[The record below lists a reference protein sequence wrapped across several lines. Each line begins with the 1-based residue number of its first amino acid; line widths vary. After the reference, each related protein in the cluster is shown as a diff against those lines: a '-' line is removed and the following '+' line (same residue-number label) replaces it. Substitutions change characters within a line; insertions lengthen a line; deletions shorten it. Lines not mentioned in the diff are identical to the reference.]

1 MRQALNIFLVCAF
14 LTLGLVG
21 ELVVANDLEV
31 EQLERGEILNQE
43 DLYQPVDPAVQDA
56 LDTTADLLVSF
67 GRIIA
72 ENQEFA
78 YDDFRSNRLEPA
90 IRRMSEVAKASG
102 NKEVMYSAIAL
113 ASCDFDSASRGAFWS
128 AKVSD
133 ALRAFSHNDIQDI
146 FSRLPDDGMTRVR
159 DRILKDMELADPLA
173 ESLTKVRASN
183 LGVDE
188 GHP

>member
-1 MRQALNIFLVCAF
+1 MRQVLNIFLFCAF

-21 ELVVANDLEV
+21 ELAEANDLEV
-31 EQLERGEILNQE
+31 EQLERGVLLNQE
-43 DLYQPVDPAVQDA
+43 DLHQTADPAVQDA
-56 LDTTADLLVSF
+56 LDTTAELLVSF
-67 GRIIA
+67 GRIIT
-72 ENQEFA
+72 EGQEFA
-78 YDDFRSNRLEPA
+78 YDDFRSNQLEPA
-90 IRRMSEVAKASG
+90 IRRMSGVAKASG

-159 DRILKDMELADPLA
+159 DRILKDMDPSDPLVK
-173 ESLTKVRASN
+173 SLTKIRASN

-188 GHP
+188 GRP